1 MTLRVSG
8 RALSVALL
16 SAAVALAVTGCGG
29 GSSEKSAEPS
39 QPAPNAATPAD
50 PTPESCFEDVGVDT
64 MAKTGPKTWRG
75 VHSSGYVIRVQRFN
89 SPAAA
94 LHTVQAASGV
104 LAFQANFFVVSG
116 PIVAQDDGSTKA
128 VARCLRGTP

>member
-1 MTLRVSG
+1 MSG

-16 SAAVALAVTGCGG
+16 SAALALAGCGSD
-29 GSSEKSAEPS
+29 SSGNSAEPA
-39 QPAPNAATPAD
+39 QQAPKASGSTD
-50 PTPESCFEDVGVDT
+50 PTPESCFQDVGVDT

-104 LAFQANFFVVSG
+104 VAYQANFFVVIG

>member
-1 MTLRVSG
+1 M
-8 RALSVALL
+8 
-16 SAAVALAVTGCGG
+16 
-29 GSSEKSAEPS
+29 EKS
-39 QPAPNAATPAD
+39 TD

-64 MAKTGPKTWRG
+64 MTKTGPKTWRG

-89 SPAAA
+89 SPAGA

-104 LAFQANFFVVSG
+104 AAYQANFFVVSG
-116 PIVAQDDGSTKA
+116 PIVPDDDGSTKA

>member
-1 MTLRVSG
+1 MSG

-16 SAAVALAVTGCGG
+16 SAAVALAAAGCGG
-29 GSSEKSAEPS
+29 GSSDKSAEPS
-39 QPAPNAATPAD
+39 QQAPSAAAPAD
-50 PTPESCFEDVGVDT
+50 PTPASCFEDVGVDT
-64 MAKTGPKTWRG
+64 MSRTGPKTWRG

-94 LHTVQAASGV
+94 FHTVQAAHGV
-104 LAFQANFFVVSG
+104 AAYQANFFVVFG

-128 VARCLRGTP
+128 VASCLRGTP